1 MTGSVPPMLWY
12 LLCFIAFAVFPLVMV
27 VAIHRHRMKGLEIL
41 RSYAEKG
48 VEPPPGVTE
57 LLAKQASEPGEKWKT
72 TARGSRLNSF
82 GGFLFIACVF
92 GCIAWW
98 RIDVGEPQWAIYA
111 AVGSAVFFG
120 VSALGFLFAALV
132 SSDK

>member
-27 VAIHRHRMKGLEIL
+27 VAIHRHRMKVLEIL
-41 RSYAEKG
+41 RFYAEKG
-48 VEPPPGVTE
+48 VEPAPGLTE
-57 LLAKQASEPGEKWKT
+57 MLARQVSEPGDKWKS
-72 TARGSRLNSF
+72 TARGSRLNLF
-82 GGFLFIACVF
+82 GGYLFIACLM
-92 GCIAWW
+92 GCLAWW
-98 RIDVGEPQWAIYA
+98 RFDAGGPQWAIYA

-120 VSALGFLFAALV
+120 VGALGFLVAALV